1 MIKILR
7 LQNESDII
15 CTLEEI
21 RNGEYVITDPMYFDL
36 QNRGGVMHI
45 VMDFYL
51 PIQVMER
58 NEVVIKESDVLF
70 QTTPS
75 QDFMEYYMNSV
86 ESLKKMKPEGD
97 FEESVNGELNARIK
111 EMVVEAFM
119 EMDPEDKVFH

>member
-21 RNGEYVITDPMYFDL
+21 RNGECVITDPMYFDL

-45 VMDFYL
+45 IMDFYL

-97 FEESVNGELNARIK
+97 FEEGVQGELNARIK
-111 EMVVEAFM
+111 EMVTETFLD
-119 EMDPEDKVFH
+119 MDPENKVFH

>member
-7 LQNESDII
+7 LKNESDII

-21 RNGEYVITDPMYFDL
+21 RNGEYVITDPMYFEL
-36 QNRGGVMHI
+36 QTRGGVMHI

-51 PIQVMER
+51 PIQVLER

-86 ESLKKMKPEGD
+86 ESVKKMKPEGE
-97 FEESVNGELNARIK
+97 FEEGVDNELNARIK